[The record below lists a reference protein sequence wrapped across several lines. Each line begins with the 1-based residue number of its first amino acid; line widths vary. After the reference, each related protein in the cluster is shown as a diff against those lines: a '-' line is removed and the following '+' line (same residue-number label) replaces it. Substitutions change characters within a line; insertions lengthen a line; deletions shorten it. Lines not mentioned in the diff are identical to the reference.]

1 MTEYT
6 NIEGKHILN
15 ERPILYLSETIRN
28 INIDELV
35 CSQWT
40 FKQVYPQN
48 TNTEAKEGKIA
59 YILSPG
65 HQSCHFPEGKHLDY
79 IFLCRGLSEKVGLQ
93 SPPRGGEGFIW
104 GACGLDLQLPYTPPP
119 PPGGGFAT
127 MLA

>member
-93 SPPRGGEGFIW
+93 SPPGGGRVSYGELV
-104 GACGLDLQLPYTPPP
+104 ADLQLPYTPPP
-119 PPGGGFAT
+119 PLGGGFAT

>member
-93 SPPRGGEGFIW
+93 SPPGGGEGFIW
-104 GACGLDLQLPYTPPP
+104 GACGLYPYKEYNLLLQVIY
-119 PPGGGFAT
+119 A
-127 MLA
+127 